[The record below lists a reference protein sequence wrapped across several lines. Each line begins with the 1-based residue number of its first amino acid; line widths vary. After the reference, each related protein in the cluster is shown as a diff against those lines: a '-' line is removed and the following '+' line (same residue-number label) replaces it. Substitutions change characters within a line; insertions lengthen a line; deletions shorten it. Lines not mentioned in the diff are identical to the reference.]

1 MRSKRV
7 FASQFRIK
15 NNELN
20 CLEHASALSGVQMQ
34 DFECACVLQVS
45 HVPVPSASRPCSVCC
60 CWAPDGLGWGTELQ
74 QNWNHNTCDCTVMWI
89 VLLGVQL
96 IPKCGNVCPSAK
108 ESEDKE
114 NLPKRTSAGGFKFTF
129 SHSASAANG
138 ANGANSKSVA
148 AQTSPASS
156 NGSSSKNTALSPAV
170 PAPKVGELVW
180 GCPSQ
185 G

>member
-1 MRSKRV
+1 M
-7 FASQFRIK
+7 
-15 NNELN
+15 
-20 CLEHASALSGVQMQ
+20 
-34 DFECACVLQVS
+34 
-45 HVPVPSASRPCSVCC
+45 
-60 CWAPDGLGWGTELQ
+60 T
-74 QNWNHNTCDCTVMWI
+74 WI

-129 SHSASAANG
+129 SHSASPANG
-138 ANGANSKSVA
+138 VNGANSKSVA

-156 NGSSSKNTALSPAV
+156 NGSSSKNTALSPSV

-180 GCPSQ
+180 GCPRVTEAAACGQQ

>member
-1 MRSKRV
+1 MV
-7 FASQFRIK
+7 FKSRT
-15 NNELN
+15 LN
-20 CLEHASALSGVQMQ
+20 
-34 DFECACVLQVS
+34 
-45 HVPVPSASRPCSVCC
+45 VPVCPQHLGPAQFAAGGLRMGLIGEQNCSRIGTKLT
-60 CWAPDGLGWGTELQ
+60 CWLSP
-74 QNWNHNTCDCTVMWI
+74 CDCTAMWI

-96 IPKCGNVCPSAK
+96 IPKCDNVCPSAK

-129 SHSASAANG
+129 SHSASPANG

-156 NGSSSKNTALSPAV
+156 NGSSSKNMALSPAV

-180 GCPSQ
+180 GCPRVTAATACGGSRAEL
-185 G
+185 GTNSP